1 MRTLAS
7 RLSIPPESVLGR
19 LTSLQEELTRLQGLS
34 SAAEARQRRMSK
46 LHEEARVELSQ
57 VQFRDQE
64 EELTDEQVSQVCMRL
79 SHALYLSLTT
89 PHSISHPTL

>member
-1 MRTLAS
+1 
-7 RLSIPPESVLGR
+7 
-19 LTSLQEELTRLQGLS
+19 
-34 SAAEARQRRMSK
+34 MSK

-79 SHALYLSLTT
+79 SHALYLSLTATSFHLSPHTLTHTHTRT
-89 PHSISHPTL
+89 PSPPISHRGSCSLRRHYAMSTSSSRMRWVRMRR